1 MRFYVFTPGSP
12 GYISAEVAVRDLT
25 DSVEARAWAED
36 WWTIRAGQ
44 QIISRSKA
52 VMVPMYRD
60 ALEAWERRD
69 DAVMQRTEIA
79 EILEG
84 WRGTAAL
91 EAAEG
96 CSVAQ
101 AALVADD
108 DERIRDAVYGHAHNG
123 CGWSVPDEPKQRPL
137 RAVT

>member
-1 MRFYVFTPGSP
+1 MRFYVWTDGTP
-12 GYISAEVAVRDLT
+12 GYIAAEVAVRDLEGA
-25 DSVEARAWAED
+25 DEARRWAADEWAHD
-36 WWTIRAGQ
+36 GRRIITRAEALM
-44 QIISRSKA
+44 RPA
-52 VMVPMYRD
+52 YRT

-69 DAVMQRTEIA
+69 DAVMQRTEVA

-84 WRGTAAL
+84 KRGTAAL

-108 DERIRDAVYGHAHNG
+108 DERIRDAVYEHAHNG

-137 RAVT
+137 HAVT